1 MKRLLLYAI
10 ILGTFITMTF
20 GCALY
25 KETTKLQGDILTS
38 IASTD
43 ESARAK
49 CQQVAPKLLKAW
61 PYFSGFYRGIKGEA
75 LWKTTLSQQNQELWG
90 ELDKMA
96 DAYIAS
102 GKISDRD
109 CGYFI
114 TSKFTRLMPA
124 ILADLTRNY
133 STVPIVREVLDT
145 YSFLNAAGVFG

>member
-1 MKRLLLYAI
+1 MRTVILIVIWAV
-10 ILGTFITMTF
+10 ILG
-20 GCALY
+20 GCSLY
-25 KETTKLQGDILTS
+25 KQTTKLQGDVLTS

-61 PYFSGFYRGIKGEA
+61 PYFSGFYRGIKGETG
-75 LWKTTLSQQNQELWG
+75 WKTTLSQQNQELWT

-96 DAYIAS
+96 ADYAAS
-102 GKISDRD
+102 GKITDYE

-124 ILADLTRNY
+124 IITDLTRNY
-133 STVPIVREVLDT
+133 SSVPIVRDVLDT
-145 YSFLNAAGVFG
+145 YSFLQAAGVFG